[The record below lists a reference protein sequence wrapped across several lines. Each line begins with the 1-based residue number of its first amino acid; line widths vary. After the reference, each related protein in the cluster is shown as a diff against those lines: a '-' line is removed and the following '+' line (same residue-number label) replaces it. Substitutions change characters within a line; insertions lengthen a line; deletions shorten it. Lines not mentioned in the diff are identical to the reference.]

1 MSEGW
6 RLPAEPARG
15 QRGWS
20 LTKFAL
26 AGLGVVTIVLA
37 IFVLSIASPS
47 PHLYVELFLG
57 LPLVWLGLGMLALGI
72 VLQGRHF
79 VLAIRIAAW
88 ALLAVVIGTSILG
101 ILWWLRVTS

>member
-1 MSEGW
+1 M
-6 RLPAEPARG
+6 
-15 QRGWS
+15 
-20 LTKFAL
+20 TKFAL

-37 IFVLSIASPS
+37 IFVFSIASPS

-72 VLQGRHF
+72 VLRHF